1 MSQPPDIVT
10 QYSVFWLFARRD
22 NWREAT
28 HGNWDAA
35 VAEFAGLLD
44 GVDADVTV
52 RGVYS
57 CMGLDARA
65 DLILW
70 VHAPSLEKL
79 TSLAVRLDQSVIGRA
94 FRKVEAYVGMAGLNR
109 YDPTHG
115 PAFMKGVGP
124 HRYMSVYPF
133 VKSHEWYQISFEE
146 RRRLMIQHGQ
156 LGREFP
162 EIATNTLESC
172 GVADQ
177 EFTIALEGNTVEEI
191 INMAKKL
198 RTAEVR
204 PYTTVDTPIYL
215 GELLSVEDALASI
228 RG

>member
-1 MSQPPDIVT
+1 MSQQPVITT
-10 QYSVFWLFARRD
+10 QYSAFWLFTRKD
-22 NWREAT
+22 DWREAT
-28 HGNWDAA
+28 HGSWDSV
-35 VAEFAGLLD
+35 VAEFASVLSD
-44 GVDADVTV
+44 VDADLTL

-65 DLILW
+65 DLIVW
-70 VHAPSLEKL
+70 VHAPN
-79 TSLAVRLDQSVIGRA
+79 LDQLTALAGKLDRTTIGRA
-94 FRKVEAYVGMAGLNR
+94 MRKVEAYVGMAGLNK

-124 HRYMSVYPF
+124 LRYMSVYPF
-133 VKSHEWYQISFEE
+133 IKSHDWYQIGFEE

-162 EIATNTLESC
+162 DIATNTIESC

-215 GELLSVEDALASI
+215 GERLSVEDALATI
-228 RG
+228 KG

>member
-1 MSQPPDIVT
+1 MAQSSTTTSQ
-10 QYSVFWLFARRD
+10 YAAFWLFARKD
-22 NWREAT
+22 NWREST
-28 HGNWDAA
+28 HGNWDGA
-35 VAEFAGLLD
+35 VAEFATAIN
-44 GVDADVTV
+44 DATPEITV

-70 VHAPSLEKL
+70 VHAPN
-79 TSLAVRLDQSVIGRA
+79 LDQLTRLAAKLDQTTIGRS
-94 FRKVEAYVGMAGLNR
+94 FRKVESYIGMAGLNK
-109 YDPTHG
+109 YDPSHG
-115 PAFMKGVGP
+115 PAFMKGVDP
-124 HRYMSVYPF
+124 LRYMSVYPF
-133 VKSHEWYQISFEE
+133 IKSHEWYQIDFSE
-146 RRRLMIQHGQ
+146 RRRLMMEHGE

-162 EIATNTLESC
+162 DIATNTIESC

-191 INMAKKL
+191 IDMAKKL

-215 GELLSVEDALASI
+215 GELLSTEDALATI
-228 RG
+228 KG